1 MVNEFATKKREP
13 HMLSKIKKFISSEEG
28 AVTVDWVVLTAA
40 VVLMAGVVII
50 SLLGSTETL
59 GDYVGLFLSEA
70 ETGEMGS
77 N

>member
-1 MVNEFATKKREP
+1 
-13 HMLSKIKKFISSEEG
+13 
-28 AVTVDWVVLTAA
+28 
-40 VVLMAGVVII
+40 MAGVVII